1 MSNDKYKY
9 LPCITLIKTGYC
21 PYKNKCKFIH
31 QKEFKSGIISSIK
44 LRDKID
50 NTKDL
55 FYYPPKKVGK
65 RDNLGDEY
73 SFDYVKQK
81 RLPIFIHLSH
91 GHKMEEYNEY
101 LEKKSKKIR
110 KKYDFN
116 DKDVQTS
123 NMLKGLLN
131 FVNSNKTPKDKR
143 QMKILENNDRKSP
156 VSITGIN

>member
-1 MSNDKYKY
+1 MSNDKYKC

-21 PYKNKCKFIH
+21 PYNKKCQFIH
-31 QKEFKSGIISSIK
+31 PTGFKSGIISSIK
-44 LRDKID
+44 LKDKID

-65 RDNLGDEY
+65 GYILGDEY
-73 SFDYVKQK
+73 SFEYVKQE
-81 RLPIFIHLSH
+81 RLPIFIHLSN

-101 LEKKSKKIR
+101 LEKKSRKTR

-131 FVNSNKTPKDKR
+131 FVNSNKTSKDKR
-143 QMKILENNDRKSP
+143 QMKIIENNDRKSP
-156 VSITGIN
+156 VSIADIN